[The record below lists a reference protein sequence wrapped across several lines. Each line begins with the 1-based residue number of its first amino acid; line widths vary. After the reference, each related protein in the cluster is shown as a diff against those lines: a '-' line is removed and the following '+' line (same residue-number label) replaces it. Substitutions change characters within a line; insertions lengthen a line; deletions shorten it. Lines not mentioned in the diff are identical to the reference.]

1 MSDRELLELKL
12 AAKAAGFEFAYK
24 LIPEVQGKRRGPF
37 ILKGSRWVQWNPRKD
52 DADTLQLAAKL
63 LIQIYP
69 DKDEVE
75 IFHMEIGYIV
85 EPTNGDVIDA
95 TRRAIVR
102 AAAEIGRQMNEG
114 EEK

>member
-1 MSDRELLELKL
+1 MSDRELLEL
-12 AAKAAGFEFAYK
+12 AAKAAG
-24 LIPEVQGKRRGPF
+24 IEVFFDDDGDCYRIKAS
-37 ILKGSRWVQWNPRKD
+37 GSRNYWNPITFD
-52 DADTLQLAAKL
+52 GDALRLAMKL

-75 IFHMEIGYIV
+75 IFHMEIGYVV

-102 AAAEIGRQMNEG
+102 AAAEIGRQMQEG
-114 EEK
+114 GAA